1 MEGVLK
7 LEFGPELVA
16 RVVDRA
22 MERRSAGDALREEYR
37 TRLEGLYAL
46 DRKVRAQALG
56 RLQRDIF
63 ERLGWPSFFGE
74 LLEDFRGRVPLA
86 RIGASEQ
93 EEGCFIGGRGEL
105 VVRLSPRRFEN
116 RLVLRLYLDHEL
128 LHAKDL
134 LDPAFGYRPE
144 PMDPAT
150 RARYVRLWC
159 DSVEARLRGE
169 RSGPVTHAE
178 LLARARAGTTR
189 CSLCRLP
196 AALLHRVEGPWAERL
211 REAEPAWDPLQ
222 GVCERC
228 LEWARLS
235 RPSAG

>member
-7 LEFGPELVA
+7 IEFGSGLVSK
-16 RVVDRA
+16 VVDRA
-22 MERRSAGDALREEYR
+22 MERRSGGDPLREEYR
-37 TRLEGLYAL
+37 TRLEGLYTL
-46 DRKVRAQALG
+46 DRKARAQALD
-56 RLQRDIF
+56 LVQREIF
-63 ERLGWPSFFGE
+63 ERLGWPTFFEE

-93 EEGCFIGGRGEL
+93 EEGCFIGERGDL
-105 VVRLSPRRFEN
+105 VVRLSPRRFDS

-134 LDPAFGYRPE
+134 LDPEFGYRPE

-150 RARYVRLWC
+150 RARYVRFWC

-169 RSGPVTHAE
+169 GSGRVTHAE

-189 CSLCRLP
+189 CPLCRLP
-196 AALLHRVEGPWAERL
+196 AALLCRVQEPWAQRL
-211 REAEPAWDPLQ
+211 REAEPGWDPLE